1 MGDKKAIIEALCEQ
15 KYDKTN
21 QDKIINILKDQAIA
35 WEGVYKDDKISI
47 PFILPFKF
55 VDFFDIEFK
64 RIDWVWCQLDNCKF
78 YGCSFVGN
86 KDYDRS
92 RRNVFES
99 SFFGG
104 AHFYRCSFER
114 IAFEGNMWRNCT
126 FVDCSFNEC
135 EWQYSLMWGSN
146 IINTDINNS
155 VIQHSTFDTT
165 ELANSR
171 LNNITTWTSVNQPV
185 FINCRIHDNL
195 MFAENNIYGGGHILV
210 SRVNDNSK
218 NVKSNAWV
226 TDEYANQV
234 IGKLSSLREI
244 KAKIEDDNMR
254 KIIENEIAEIVSS
267 VSSIPKSCMFCKF
280 IGGGKL
286 LERKCFL
293 FDESESEARYKCWDK
308 KEQ

>member
-1 MGDKKAIIEALCEQ
+1 MEDKKAIIEALYKQ
-15 KYDKTN
+15 KYDKTT
-21 QDKIINILKDQAIA
+21 QDKIIKILKDQATA
-35 WEGVYKDDKISI
+35 WEGIYKDDKISI
-47 PFILPFKF
+47 PFVLPFKF
-55 VDFFDIEFK
+55 ADFFDIDFK
-64 RIDWVWCQLDNCKF
+64 EIDWVWCQLNNCKF

-86 KDYDRS
+86 KDYG

-104 AHFYRCSFER
+104 AHFYRCSFKR
-114 IAFEGNMWRNCT
+114 IAFEGNIWRNCT

-135 EWQYSLMWGSN
+135 EWQYSLMWGSD
-146 IINTDINNS
+146 IINTRITNS

-171 LNNITTWTSVNQPV
+171 LDNINTWTSENQPV

-195 MFAENNIYGGGHILV
+195 MIAENNFYGGGHILV
-210 SRVNDNSK
+210 SRVNNNSK
-218 NVKSNAWV
+218 NVKSDVWI

-234 IGKLSSLREI
+234 IGKLSALREI
-244 KAKIEDDNMR
+244 KAKIEDDDVK

-280 IGGGKL
+280 IGEGKL

-293 FDESESEARYKCWDK
+293 FDESESEARYKCWEK
-308 KEQ
+308 KK